1 MVGHHAGMAGYG
13 SSDHRRLID
22 QVIAHY
28 RHDDRVRAV
37 VVFGSVSTGAWHELS
52 DVDLDTVTAD
62 GARVQPAGEI
72 AALFG
77 ERAAVVLAG
86 EDSADVVLDSL
97 EEVSIRWHPLSA
109 TSPNIIAT
117 AQVVAGD
124 LRDSELA
131 AAGNANRAAPDA
143 QRRLDAVVRE
153 AIGARKALA
162 RGRRWEAVAAV
173 ERVRGSLTRLRGR
186 RDGLRLDPADPATA
200 LDILLAE
207 IAREHDFGPGR
218 RALLEQAQRLAS

>member
-28 RHDDRVRAV
+28 RHDDRV
-37 VVFGSVSTGAWHELS
+37 
-52 DVDLDTVTAD
+52 
-62 GARVQPAGEI
+62 
-72 AALFG
+72 
-77 ERAAVVLAG
+77 RAAVVLAG

-143 QRRLDAVVRE
+143 QRLLDAVVRE
-153 AIGARKALA
+153 AI
-162 RGRRWEAVAAV
+162 
-173 ERVRGSLTRLRGR
+173 
-186 RDGLRLDPADPATA
+186 
-200 LDILLAE
+200 
-207 IAREHDFGPGR
+207 
-218 RALLEQAQRLAS
+218 